1 LRKLLF
7 IFWAFDL
14 LRYEWDESGKS
25 VFGLKSPSQ
34 AIKNFMLEHP
44 NFKVGG
50 IINT

>member
-25 VFGLKSPSQ
+25 VFGLKSPS
-34 AIKNFMLEHP
+34 IKNFMLEHA

-50 IINT
+50 SINT